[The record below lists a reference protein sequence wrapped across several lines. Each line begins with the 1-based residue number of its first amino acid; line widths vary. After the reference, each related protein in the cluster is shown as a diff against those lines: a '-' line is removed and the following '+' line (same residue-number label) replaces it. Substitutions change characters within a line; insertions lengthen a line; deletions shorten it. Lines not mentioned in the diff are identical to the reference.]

1 MTAKKTIFGAVI
13 LLIVASNLDAAKIVE
28 RIIARINS
36 EIITQRQ
43 FEREQQRLR
52 AQLAQDYSG
61 AELEVQF
68 HEQSKNLLRDM
79 IDQDLMVQKA
89 KDLDINAET
98 DVVKRLDEMRQQYH
112 LSTLEDFQ
120 KEVEKQG
127 IIWEDFKDQIRRN
140 LLMREVIGREV
151 GSRIQISHEDARKY
165 FKEHQPEFASP
176 EGVHLA
182 EILISAD
189 KHSPAE
195 VDKNAKDALAE
206 IKAGQRF
213 ADVAKKYSDGQS
225 AKDGGD
231 IGFFKT
237 GSLAPE
243 IEQAVKKLDAGD
255 TSDPIATKHGTM
267 IVKVLERRKAGIP
280 PFEDVEQHVMNVL
293 YDQKIQSS
301 LRQYLANLRKESY
314 INLAPGYLDTGA
326 ERPSGAVV
334 ANKGR

>member
-13 LLIVASNLDAAKIVE
+13 LLTVASNLGAAKIVE

-112 LSTLEDFQ
+112 LATLEDFQ

-165 FKEHQPEFASP
+165 FKEHQQEFASP

-195 VDKNAKDALAE
+195 VDKNAKDAQAE

-237 GSLAPE
+237 GTLAPE
-243 IEQAVKKLDAGD
+243 IEQAVKKLEAGD
-255 TSDPIATKHGTM
+255 TSDLIATKHGTM

-280 PFEDVEQHVMNVL
+280 PFEDVEQRVMNVL

-326 ERPSGAVV
+326 ERPSAAVV